1 MPFSIQFVRGSLA
14 DRRWP
19 AGPAPL
25 LVGRSHA
32 CDIRPTESDVSGR
45 HLQFVEAGDGIA
57 VTVLSA
63 HRTLVAGSRA
73 AQGSVLIAPPGTVV
87 ELGDDL
93 AFRVVDDEA
102 AADETASLP
111 EQATGTL
118 PGATEGLATAATR
131 FAGEDTGMLDET
143 GTATAATRFGGEETG
158 TFTAATRFGGDAGG
172 ETGTVTA
179 ATRFGG
185 SADGD
190 ETSILGGAPTAAG
203 ETGES
208 DLGETQVLQTQVA
221 SLEELEKIKT
231 LYEQRRTKKV
241 ATKFGFLGFF
251 LVLAIGL
258 TVWISLQTPERR
270 LELPTDRTKTQTVL
284 LLPKLAP
291 SGAVPVGNVGISF
304 PKEGAEIPRN
314 GDGVFDATIRIGRNY
329 DVAVHITFE
338 VFEDMNAPKESR
350 SDSFDRYLENSEAM
364 RVARGD
370 MEALPEEDFFGGR
383 RGLCRGIPCSRR
395 EYWCGRDGESVYG
408 VVSFFR
414 SGTLCCAFRREIS
427 SFERERAKH
436 LLQPT
441 SKWLYADRDGAFAAV
456 QWEGR
461 GNADEDADKADAVA
475 YDPAAEIAQ
484 LEKRLRV
491 DSTADW
497 PMLEAGFCR
506 VLAALSGPD
515 GDATQRDRARGHL
528 AELRA
533 AKAMHWR
540 KLAARRNPFL
550 SSGGKVSPEAA
561 AIDAI
566 VRKDFSDPAEE
577 WYFLARRREW
587 WK

>member
-14 DRRWP
+14 GRRWP

-25 LVGRSHA
+25 LVGRSHS

-45 HLQFVEAGDGIA
+45 HLQFAEAGDGIA

-73 AQGSVLIAPPGTVV
+73 TQGAVLAAPPGTVV

-102 AADETASLP
+102 AADDTSSLP

-118 PGATEGLATAATR
+118 PGASEGLATAATR
-131 FAGEDTGMLDET
+131 FAGDDET
-143 GTATAATRFGGEETG
+143 GTASL
-158 TFTAATRFGGDAGG
+158 TAATRFGGDAGG

-185 SADGD
+185 SSDGD
-190 ETSILGGAPTAAG
+190 ETSILGGAATAAG

-221 SLEELEKIKT
+221 SFEELEKIKN

-258 TVWISLQTPERR
+258 TVWMSLQTPERR
-270 LELPTDRTKTQTVL
+270 LELPTDKTQKMP

-291 SGAVPVGNVGISF
+291 SGTVPVGNVGISF

-314 GDGVFDATIRIGRNY
+314 GDGVFDATIRIGRNH

-338 VFEDMNAPKESR
+338 AFEDVNAPKESR

-475 YDPAAEIAQ
+475 YDPAADIAQ

-506 VLAALSGPD
+506 ALAALSGPD
-515 GDATQRDRARGHL
+515 GDATQRDRVRGYL